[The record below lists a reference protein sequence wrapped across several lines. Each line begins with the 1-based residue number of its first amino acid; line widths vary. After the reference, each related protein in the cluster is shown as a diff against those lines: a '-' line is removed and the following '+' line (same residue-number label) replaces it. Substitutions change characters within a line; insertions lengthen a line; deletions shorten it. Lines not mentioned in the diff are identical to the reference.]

1 MPQNETDRFNY
12 MIFITYYRW
21 DHADGSPKL
30 LVMHPI
36 TCCGGSDQVHEATQI
51 LKIRTPFNWMI

>member
-1 MPQNETDRFNY
+1 

-51 LKIRTPFNWMI
+51 FKIRTPFNWMI